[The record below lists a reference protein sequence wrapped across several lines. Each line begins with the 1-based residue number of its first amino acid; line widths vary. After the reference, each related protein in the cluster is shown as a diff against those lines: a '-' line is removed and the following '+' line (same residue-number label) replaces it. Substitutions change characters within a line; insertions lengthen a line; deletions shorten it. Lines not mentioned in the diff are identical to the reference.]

1 MIAVPKVST
10 DFLDRINRKKFSKK
24 IKRVILL
31 PLVVLIIVMFCSG
44 DYGLIKIYR
53 LRTKIKTAE
62 KEIDRLKVQAVDY
75 NWKINKLKSDSMYIK
90 LYASEIYGYGKA
102 DQTII
107 QFLPSPVD
115 SLR

>member
-1 MIAVPKVST
+1 MATVPKVST
-10 DFLDRINRKKFSKK
+10 DFLNRVNQKKLKK
-24 IKRVILL
+24 IKKAILL
-31 PLVVLIIVMFCSG
+31 PLLVFIIVMFCSG

-53 LRTKIKTAE
+53 LLNKIDTAE
-62 KEIDRLKVQAVDY
+62 NEITLLKVQAVDY
-75 NWKINKLKSDSMYIK
+75 NWELNKLKLDSTYIK

-107 QFLPSPVD
+107 QFLPPPVD

>member
-1 MIAVPKVST
+1 MVAVPKVST

-24 IKRVILL
+24 FKKVILL
-31 PLVVLIIVMFCSG
+31 PLAVLIIVMFCSG

-53 LRTKIKTAE
+53 LFNKIDTAE
-62 KEIDRLKVQAVDY
+62 KEITLLKVQAVDF
-75 NWKINKLKSDSMYIK
+75 NWEINKLKSDSTYIK
-90 LYASEIYGYGKA
+90 LYASEIYGYGRA

-107 QFLPSPVD
+107 QFLPAPVD